1 MPKRRI
7 RPLAICVFSHDGQI
21 LASQSFDSVKNET
34 FYRPLGGKIE
44 FGETAVETLRRELLE
59 EIQAQVTDLRYLE
72 TLENIFVHNGEPG
85 HEIVMVFDGK
95 LVDTSLYQQPHFKRT
110 DTHSGEPMKVFW
122 KHLSEFKPGKPRLY
136 PHGLLELLLER
147 EPPA

>member
-21 LASQSFDSVKNET
+21 LASQSFDSVKNEN

-59 EIQAQVTDLRYLE
+59 EIQAEITDLRYLE
-72 TLENIFVHNGEPG
+72 TLENIFIHNGEPG

-95 LVDTSLYQQPHFKRT
+95 LVDPRLYEQPHFERT
-110 DTHSGEPMKVFW
+110 DSHSGERMKVFW
-122 KHLSEFKPGKPRLY
+122 KHLGEFGPGKPPLY